1 MSQQT
6 HEAGADQ
13 HRPGG
18 DDKDGHW
25 LELRV
30 FAPRDPEER
39 VFVFDSST
47 RVGEAAERVA
57 HEFGY
62 AAGNFTF
69 ETSNDDVLDR
79 NLTLARAH
87 VHNRQLLELVDV
99 GGGV

>member
-13 HRPGG
+13 HRPGAE
-18 DDKDGHW
+18 DKDGHW

-47 RVGEAAERVA
+47 PVGEAAETVA
-57 HEFGY
+57 REFGY

-69 ETSNDDVLDR
+69 QTRNDDVLDR